1 MPRVKI
7 KEQQNVY
14 RLTGVRPTGRMHI
27 GHYFSVIKPA
37 IELGATVLIA
47 DYHAPQATFE
57 DLSIMLKTF
66 VAFGVR
72 DVRHQTDEFDA
83 EFYFQLLSI
92 ARVGELE
99 RMTQY
104 MSAGGKHVDG
114 LPAGNDAHL
123 LVYPVL
129 MVHDVAGYDEILV
142 GEDQAQHINYARDLI
157 ERYNRVFGAS
167 IRLPQ
172 ARPVGGRVMSLT
184 NPTKKMSKS
193 EPDGCLFLDDTVGD
207 IRSKITAAVTTPEG
221 KQNLVEIYRNLGG
234 TGEIPEMNSN
244 FKPMVSELLI
254 QKFVPHFIEEE
265 V

>member
-1 MPRVKI
+1 MARVKI
-7 KEQQNVY
+7 KGEQDVY

-37 IELGATVLIA
+37 LELHATVLIA

-66 VAFGVR
+66 MAFGVR

-92 ARVGELE
+92 AKVGELE

-104 MSAGGKHVDG
+104 MSGG
-114 LPAGNDAHL
+114 PAEQNSAHL

-184 NPTKKMSKS
+184 DPTRKMSKS

-234 TGEIPEMNSN
+234 AGEIPEMNSN